1 MVAVDSRP
9 TGPAPGAA
17 RRGRPAAPWLVGS
30 AAVLLLLGLPLVV
43 TDQYTLHIIILV
55 LYFAYLGMS
64 WNIIGGYAGQLSLG
78 HQALIGIGGYVSSIL
93 FIEVGLSPWVGMLL
107 GALAATV
114 VGCVVGYPCFRL
126 RGAYFALATVA
137 LGEILRVWVENTQ
150 QIGPIRINSAS
161 GLLIPPRGD
170 NLAMFQFI
178 DKQPYYYIVLAM
190 LGLAVAVTVWIATS
204 RIGYFLGAIRSDEDA
219 AEALGI
225 NPARYKLIAMGISSF
240 LAALGGTFYAQFI
253 RYVNPER
260 LLSGELAIEIALI
273 CIVGGRATL
282 FGPILGSILL
292 TPIGEVIRAQFGGS
306 LAGLHLVLYGLL
318 LMVVILFLPQGL
330 AGPLGSLLGRGS
342 AGYREQAEPAGA
354 ESGSDPLVSGPDPAM
369 TRSGGGD
376 RDGAA

>member
-1 MVAVDSRP
+1 MVAVESRP
-9 TGPAPGAA
+9 PGSAPRAA
-17 RRGRPAAPWLVGS
+17 GRGRPPALWVLGVL
-30 AAVLLLLGLPLVV
+30 AVLVLLALPLIVN
-43 TDQYTLHIIILV
+43 DPYTLHIVILV
-55 LYFAYLGMS
+55 MYFAYLGMS

-78 HQALIGIGGYVSSIL
+78 HAALIGIGGYVSSIL
-93 FIEVGLSPWVGMLL
+93 FIEVGLSPWVGMLA
-107 GALAATV
+107 GAVAATV

-137 LGEILRVWVENTQ
+137 LGEILRTWIENTQ
-150 QIGPIRINSAS
+150 QVGPIKINAAS
-161 GLLIPPRGD
+161 GLLIPSRGD
-170 NLAMFQFI
+170 NAAMFQFI
-178 DKQPYYYIVLAM
+178 DKEPYYYIVLAM
-190 LGLAVAVTVWIATS
+190 LGLAVAVTAWIANS
-204 RIGYFLGAIRSDEDA
+204 RLGYFLGAIRSDEDA

-260 LLSGELAIEIALI
+260 IMSGELGIEIALI

-282 FGPILGSILL
+282 FGPILGSLLL

-318 LMVVILFLPQGL
+318 LMAVILFLPQGL
-330 AGPLGSLLGRGS
+330 AGPIGALLRRATGGRAS
-342 AGYREQAEPAGA
+342 TPRSEPALAGA
-354 ESGSDPLVSGPDPAM
+354 
-369 TRSGGGD
+369 GGAATAPGTGG